1 MLFIAEYDFTWENL
15 EPVIARRIEWD
26 TAQPE
31 GFRLVGEYV
40 WQDRDPPFRGIAVIE
55 ADSVEALN
63 AFVLHYG
70 PTMRVS
76 IHAASDVVSS
86 IAALGHDPQ
95 RSRQGPRRRHRPGR
109 R

>member
-15 EPVIARRIEWD
+15 ESVIARRIEWD
-26 TAQPE
+26 TAQPD
-31 GFRLVGEYV
+31 GFRMVGEYV
-40 WQDRDPPFRGIAVIE
+40 WQDRDPPFRGVAVIE
-55 ADSVEALN
+55 AESVEALN

-70 PTMRVS
+70 PTLRVS

-86 IAALGHDPQ
+86 IAALGHGAAPQ
-95 RSRQGPRRRHRPGR
+95 SGRRRRGR